1 MVAHAMLGTWHGYLL
16 KIQGLVYICD
26 AVVVYV
32 NGWKMLLQDFVL
44 F

>member
-1 MVAHAMLGTWHGYLL
+1 MLGTWHGYLQ